1 MVTVPPLKRITLA
14 CVGHLSLD
22 HVFEIERF
30 PNTPTKTAARGYLA
44 QGGGMAA
51 NAAVAAAR
59 LGAQVRF
66 FGALGQDGIEA
77 LLREHLAGEGVE
89 LGALQSVPRAVNSV
103 SAVVVDAAGERQ
115 IFNHRGD
122 ALKRAAPLEVSQL
135 DGVDAVLVDP
145 RWVAGAEAALR
156 WARARNLMSMLD
168 ADIAPR
174 DDLLR
179 LVPLAQWAVFSA
191 SGLALYAPGSAPRE
205 ALQAAID
212 AGCEAAAVTRG
223 ERGVAWLHGGRWQE
237 REAYRVDARDTTG
250 AGDVFHSALALA
262 LAEAQPEADAVA
274 FASAAAAL
282 KCRVGKGIQ
291 GAPRREAVLAFQA
304 EFG

>member
-1 MVTVPPLKRITLA
+1 MIAPPPKRITLA

-30 PNTPTKTAARGYLA
+30 PNAPTKTPARGYRA

-77 LLREHLAGEGVE
+77 TLREHLAGEGVE
-89 LGALQSVPRAVNSV
+89 LGALQSVPGALNSV

-122 ALKRAAPLEVSQL
+122 ALKRAAPLDVSQL
-135 DGVDAVLVDP
+135 HGVDVVLADP
-145 RWVAGAEAALR
+145 RWVAGAETALR
-156 WARARNLMSMLD
+156 WARERNVLSMLD

-179 LVPLAQWAVFSA
+179 LVPLARWAVFSA
-191 SGLALYAPGSAPRE
+191 SGLALYAPGAAPRE
-205 ALQAAID
+205 ALQAALD
-212 AGCEAAAVTRG
+212 SGSRAAMVTRG
-223 ERGVAWLHGGRWQE
+223 ERGVCWLHGGRWQE
-237 REAYRVDARDTTG
+237 REAYRVEARDTTG
-250 AGDVFHSALALA
+250 AGDVFHSALAIA
-262 LAEAQPEADAVA
+262 LAEGQSEVDAVA
-274 FASAAAAL
+274 FACAASAL
-282 KCRVGKGIQ
+282 KCRVGQGIR
-291 GAPRREAVLAFQA
+291 GAPRRDAVLAFQA